1 MIIAITMVMAL
12 VYGAKVRK
20 GGHVVVPG
28 LKKHHL
34 PQMKH
39 CHTLA
44 VYPLTHVNVPQY
56 ANDFCCTSRGQYS
69 LCPFVSQCIL
79 YPFAPA
85 YSFVSEPIQ
94 IN

>member
-1 MIIAITMVMAL
+1 MIIAITMVMVL
-12 VYGAKVRK
+12 VYSAKVRK
-20 GGHVVVPG
+20 GGCVVVPG
-28 LKKHHL
+28 LKEHHL

-56 ANDFCCTSRGQYS
+56 ANDFCCTSRGHNP
-69 LCPFVSQCIL
+69 LCPYVCQCIL

-85 YSFVSEPIQ
+85 SSFVSVPIQ